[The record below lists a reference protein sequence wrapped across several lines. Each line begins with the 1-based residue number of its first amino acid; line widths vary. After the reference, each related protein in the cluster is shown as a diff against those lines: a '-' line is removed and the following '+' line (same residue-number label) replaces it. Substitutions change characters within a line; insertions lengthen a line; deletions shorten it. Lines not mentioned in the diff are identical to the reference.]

1 MFFVEAELLRFS
13 YLALMNLRS
22 LTFLSILQ
30 FLQKTMLLY
39 CRYRSLLAN
48 LTQII
53 KVMLLKNFFTAA
65 DCRCSLDGNAWNIG
79 STEEIVPVAG
89 GQAGLAAILD
99 VLDIRRLGIEEQT
112 YSGIVALTRDCAIK
126 VADLHMDDDG
136 VLPKSLSDAAIDTA
150 IFTPTLHNPTGKTWS
165 ELRRRD
171 LLTVADEN
179 NILLIEDDAYGHLS
193 NTKPMAATSSN
204 ASIILV
210 STLSKA
216 LSPDFDWIYMES
228 MPAD

>member
-1 MFFVEAELLRFS
+1 MRGI
-13 YLALMNLRS
+13 LARP
-22 LTFLSILQ
+22 
-30 FLQKTMLLY
+30 
-39 CRYRSLLAN
+39 
-48 LTQII
+48 
-53 KVMLLKNFFTAA
+53 
-65 DCRCSLDGNAWNIG
+65 
-79 STEEIVPVAG
+79 EEIVPVAG

-126 VADLHMDDDG
+126 VADLHMDDEG

-179 NILLIEDDAYGHLS
+179 NILLIEDDAYGIFLIL
-193 NTKPMAATSSN
+193 NQWQQTSSN

-216 LSPDFDWIYMES
+216 LSPGLRLDFIWSRSQQIEKLRSAVYATSWS
-228 MPAD
+228 MAPS